1 MTTPWTGCRRWQA
14 SSAPQHRA
22 AGWRP
27 YKETTAQVR
36 KRQARRALP
45 TNCSLWRRLRAV
57 VLAREPLCRCCAG
70 QGRVR
75 PATEVDHIDGDDS
88 NNADSN
94 LQPLCRPCHSAKTAR
109 ENGGFGILAS
119 MVLMRRTC
127 AASAATRAFSSSYA
141 RPEVNWSGS
150 EPVYSPRICTASV
163 LRWAASAA
171 SAEIRAS
178 VSA

>member
-1 MTTPWTGCRRWQA
+1 MPTRP
-14 SSAPQHRA
+14 PQHRA

-27 YKETTAQVR
+27 YKETSAQVR

-45 TNCSLWRRLRAV
+45 TNCSLWRRIRAV

-75 PATEVDHIDGDDS
+75 AATEVDHIDGDDG

-109 ENGGFGILAS
+109 ENGGFGRDAREHGGAERS
-119 MVLMRRTC
+119 P
-127 AASAATRAFSSSYA
+127 SY
-141 RPEVNWSGS
+141 P
-150 EPVYSPRICTASV
+150 PK
-163 LRWAASAA
+163 
-171 SAEIRAS
+171 AEQKGKGEGQS
-178 VSA
+178 

>member
-1 MTTPWTGCRRWQA
+1 MPTRP
-14 SSAPQHRA
+14 PQHRA

-70 QGRVR
+70 QGRAGQGRVR

-109 ENGGFGILAS
+109 ENGGFGRDARQHGGAERSAS
-119 MVLMRRTC
+119 YPQKTERNGRGEGQ
-127 AASAATRAFSSSYA
+127 S
-141 RPEVNWSGS
+141 
-150 EPVYSPRICTASV
+150 
-163 LRWAASAA
+163 
-171 SAEIRAS
+171 
-178 VSA
+178 

>member
-1 MTTPWTGCRRWQA
+1 MPTRP
-14 SSAPQHRA
+14 PQHRA

-94 LQPLCRPCHSAKTAR
+94 LQPLCRTCHSTKTAR
-109 ENGGFGILAS
+109 ENGGFG
-119 MVLMRRTC
+119 RD
-127 AASAATRAFSSSYA
+127 A
-141 RPEVNWSGS
+141 RPHG
-150 EPVYSPRICTASV
+150 
-163 LRWAASAA
+163 
-171 SAEIRAS
+171 
-178 VSA
+178 